1 MYLRE
6 LEKIR
11 LHLILQQI
19 YSQGRKFAWITRNPL
34 VLQYPNANCMEFA
47 FPDLI

>member
-19 YSQGRKFAWITRNPL
+19 YLQGRKFARITQNPL
-34 VLQYPNANCMEFA
+34 ILQYPNANCTEFT